1 MESGRHCKSFR
12 SISSKIYSLSNSTL
26 EILMKRSAAKIDLT
40 DDTNEFIIE
49 DFISNPQRAKRC
61 NISVFTAEINKMQLD
76 KDIF

>member
-1 MESGRHCKSFR
+1 
-12 SISSKIYSLSNSTL
+12 
-26 EILMKRSAAKIDLT
+26 MKRSAAKIDLT

-76 KDIF
+76 KDIFWTSMVDTNTILYQVFFLLFKIDK